1 MAGVIAQIG
10 EGAHGH
16 QGGNPPPHRSP
27 NQGPGGRS
35 RERDEG
41 RSPQQQQQHQS
52 LDATGP
58 DPAVPHRL
66 EAAVAGGQAIGRIH
80 GAIEVEAAAE
90 PDRQGQHQGHLG

>member
-35 RERDEG
+35 REGDEG